1 MPAQETDMANLLED
15 LKLLVHTRHSL
26 VTIQTMEEVYA
37 TRLVREIGKD
47 MCLAVLEWSISDGL
61 HPTVPGDSG
70 KIQGADTLLGALKHM
85 RGNTDIN
92 LYVLKDATKY
102 VVDDAATERML
113 RDVATEYAGGSRTI
127 FMIDPSG
134 KLPDSLH
141 TLAVP
146 FDLALPDNDEIHAI
160 VRQTYLKCNVP
171 AARVEMTHDE
181 FDQFLASLRGLTR
194 GEIAQVVM
202 EAVLNDGKLDAADIA
217 VAVEAKRRRLQ
228 QTGVLDFIPPP
239 EAAPSVG
246 GMKNLHQ
253 WLTRRAKAFSPK
265 AEKFGLEPPRGILML
280 GVQGCGKSLMARFVA
295 AQWKMPLLR
304 MDVGALYDKY
314 VGESERRLRQAF
326 EVASVM
332 APCVLWIDEIEKA
345 FASSGAGADAAAAD
359 AGLSQR
365 LFGQLLTW
373 LQEPKSVFIVATAND
388 VSALPPEL
396 MRKGRFD
403 EIFFV
408 DLPDAEARKEI
419 FRIHLTRR
427 KRDPANFDLE
437 AVAAAGDGFS
447 GAELEQALV
456 SAMYAAF
463 NEDRE
468 VMTKDILAELAGTR
482 PLSVVMAE
490 KVQALRAW
498 AADRCVRAD

>member
-1 MPAQETDMANLLED
+1 
-15 LKLLVHTRHSL
+15 
-26 VTIQTMEEVYA
+26 
-37 TRLVREIGKD
+37 
-47 MCLAVLEWSISDGL
+47 
-61 HPTVPGDSG
+61 
-70 KIQGADTLLGALKHM
+70 
-85 RGNTDIN
+85 
-92 LYVLKDATKY
+92 
-102 VVDDAATERML
+102 
-113 RDVATEYAGGSRTI
+113 
-127 FMIDPSG
+127 
-134 KLPDSLH
+134 
-141 TLAVP
+141 
-146 FDLALPDNDEIHAI
+146 
-160 VRQTYLKCNVP
+160 
-171 AARVEMTHDE
+171 
-181 FDQFLASLRGLTR
+181 
-194 GEIAQVVM
+194 
-202 EAVLNDGKLDAADIA
+202 
-217 VAVEAKRRRLQ
+217 
-228 QTGVLDFIPPP
+228 
-239 EAAPSVG
+239 
-246 GMKNLHQ
+246 
-253 WLTRRAKAFSPK
+253 
-265 AEKFGLEPPRGILML
+265 ML

-408 DLPDAEARKEI
+408 DLPEAEARREI

-437 AVAAAGDGFS
+437 ALAAAGDGFS

-468 VMTKDILAELAGTR
+468 VMTKDILAELAGTK